1 MDNLHV
7 PGAHAERTFN
17 LESADDAWIQHGTW
31 LWSSQVERDLR
42 PTTPLPDC
50 VGGMQHTAPDDAVGQ
65 RAADSPDN
73 ATVKPTDVPAE
84 EGGATDSPLA
94 GTAKND
100 PAGSDATRHVP
111 TEDATT
117 LSASDA
123 AATADSKSDGAPD
136 SAPMPLPDEIV
147 KPTAEEIGRRCHCT
161 PRGDRQ
167 EMMTTATSGEEEE
180 LEQIATLEPEEQFA
194 LNASVTQ
201 GARVPAFL
209 PVNPVGALAT
219 EQDGGECKGGDDVHA
234 QARIVG
240 SAYVTDDLLVFE
252 PDVSDEDKTNMRH
265 PLAGAECTRLQ

>member
-1 MDNLHV
+1 
-7 PGAHAERTFN
+7 
-17 LESADDAWIQHGTW
+17 
-31 LWSSQVERDLR
+31 
-42 PTTPLPDC
+42 
-50 VGGMQHTAPDDAVGQ
+50 
-65 RAADSPDN
+65 
-73 ATVKPTDVPAE
+73 
-84 EGGATDSPLA
+84 
-94 GTAKND
+94 
-100 PAGSDATRHVP
+100 
-111 TEDATT
+111 
-117 LSASDA
+117 
-123 AATADSKSDGAPD
+123 
-136 SAPMPLPDEIV
+136 
-147 KPTAEEIGRRCHCT
+147 
-161 PRGDRQ
+161 
-167 EMMTTATSGEEEE
+167 MTTATSGEEEE